1 MIRFIKFCFLGLL
14 LVQMS
19 ACVDQEFDTPPGKAV
34 QVEDIS
40 TTTISAL
47 KAMHTVGEDG
57 TPIPAGT
64 VVKGIVVSDDN
75 SGSFFK
81 EMVIQDASG
90 GVLIRINRGDLS
102 TIFRQG
108 KQVFVMCDGLNIGD
122 YNGLIQIGYP
132 AAGENID
139 RIPDTEIDNHI
150 IEGEFIGEIVP
161 NKVSLSDINS
171 SLYSTLIEIQ
181 EAEFE
186 DGLIGSTLAI
196 PNGGGT
202 QNRTVEDCG
211 GDKITLRASDFA
223 DFAGAPIPSGG
234 GTITGVL
241 SVFGTTN
248 QLTIRD
254 FDDIAMDGPRC
265 DGSGGGGGTVDG
277 DQVDISAIKALFA
290 NGTTTGPNGF
300 IEGVVISDV
309 ASENTP
315 IRNMVIQDGT
325 GGIIVR
331 FSAAHTFP
339 IGQKLKVATN
349 GVEISEF
356 NGGLQVNTTTA
367 GVEDLG
373 QGILPTA
380 RVATIEDIL
389 ANFDAW
395 ESTLVQVNMAEIT
408 GGSTFGDANEI
419 SDASGEL
426 ATFVYNDAVFSGDE
440 LPTGEVTVTGIVSE
454 FNVAQIIL
462 RNKADVQGGTTGGGG
477 GGGGGDQISIADL
490 RTAFAGGAGT
500 APDGFIEGVVISDYT
515 TMSVN
520 SQNLHI
526 QDGDRGIAIR
536 FTEPHSFPLGAKI
549 KVNVTGTE
557 LSEFNGLLQLNFTE
571 ISQVESNTAGT
582 LPTPIIV
589 TVGELTSNLEQYES
603 TLIKIEGAM
612 ISGGTTFEGGLDV
625 SDGTG
630 NIEMYTRSSSTFA
643 NSAVP
648 TGTVSVTAIAT
659 EFNDPSLTIRSTS
672 DVN

>member
-1 MIRFIKFCFLGLL
+1 
-14 LVQMS
+14 MS
-19 ACVDQEFDTPPGKAV
+19 ACIDQEFDTPPGKAV

-47 KAMHTVGEDG
+47 KAMHTIGGDG
-57 TPIPAGT
+57 TPIPAGI

-75 SGSFFK
+75 AGSFFK

-139 RIPDTEIDNHI
+139 RIPDTEIETHI

-161 NKVSLSDINS
+161 NKVSLSDINP

-186 DGLIGSTLAI
+186 DGLIGSTLGI

-211 GDKITLRASDFA
+211 GDEITLRASDFA

-290 NGTTTGPNGF
+290 NGTTTGPDGF

-325 GGIIVR
+325 GGIIIR

-373 QGILPTA
+373 QGTLPTA

-395 ESTLVQVNMAEIT
+395 ESTLVQVNMAEIA

-462 RNKADVQGGTTGGGG
+462 RNRADVQGGTTGGGG
-477 GGGGGDQISIADL
+477 GGGDQVSIADL

-500 APDGFIEGVVISDYT
+500 APDGFIEGVVVSDYT
-515 TMSVN
+515 TASVN
-520 SQNLHI
+520 GQNLHI
-526 QDGDRGIAIR
+526 QDGDKGIAIR
-536 FTEPHSFPLGAKI
+536 FTEEHSFPLGAKL
-549 KVNVTGTE
+549 KVNLNGTE
-557 LSEFNGLLQLNFTE
+557 LSEYNGLLQLNNTE
-571 ISQVESNTAGT
+571 LSQVESNTAGI
-582 LPTPIIV
+582 LPMPIVV
-589 TVGELTSNLEQYES
+589 TVADLNNNLEDYES
-603 TLIKIEGAM
+603 TLIKVEGAI
-612 ISGGTTFEGGLDV
+612 ISGGTTFSGGLTVTDA
-625 SDGTG
+625 TG
-630 NIEMYTRSSSTFA
+630 SVEMYTRTQASFSGTT
-643 NSAVP
+643 VP
-648 TGTVSVTAIAT
+648 SGTVNIIGIAS
-659 EFNDPSLTIRSTS
+659 EFNDPQIILRSAA

>member
-19 ACVDQEFDTPPGKAV
+19 ACIDQEFDTPPGKAV

-47 KAMHTVGEDG
+47 KAMHTIGGDG
-57 TPIPAGT
+57 TPIPVGI

-75 SGSFFK
+75 AGSFFK
-81 EMVIQDASG
+81 EMVIQDPSG

-139 RIPDTEIDNHI
+139 RIPDTEIETHI

-161 NKVSLSDINS
+161 NKVSLSDINP

-186 DGLIGSTLAI
+186 DGLIGSTLGI

-211 GDKITLRASDFA
+211 GDEITLRASDFA

-290 NGTTTGPNGF
+290 NGTTTGPDGF

-325 GGIIVR
+325 GGIIIR

-395 ESTLVQVNMAEIT
+395 ESTLVQVNMAEIA

-462 RNKADVQGGTTGGGG
+462 RNRADVQGGTTGGGG
-477 GGGGGDQISIADL
+477 GGGDQVSIADL

-500 APDGFIEGVVISDYT
+500 APDGFIEGVVVSDYT
-515 TMSVN
+515 TASVN
-520 SQNLHI
+520 GQNLHI
-526 QDGDRGIAIR
+526 QDGDKGIAIR
-536 FTEPHSFPLGAKI
+536 FTEEHSFPLGAKL
-549 KVNVTGTE
+549 KVNLNGTE
-557 LSEFNGLLQLNFTE
+557 LSEYNGLLQLNNTE
-571 ISQVESNTAGT
+571 LSQVESNTAGI
-582 LPTPIIV
+582 LPMPIVV
-589 TVGELTSNLEQYES
+589 TVADLNNNLEDYES
-603 TLIKIEGAM
+603 TLIKVEGAI
-612 ISGGTTFEGGLDV
+612 ISGGTTFNGGLTVTDA
-625 SDGTG
+625 TG
-630 NIEMYTRSSSTFA
+630 SVEMYTRTQASFSGTT
-643 NSAVP
+643 VP
-648 TGTVSVTAIAT
+648 SGTVNIIGIAS
-659 EFNDPSLTIRSTS
+659 EFNDPQIILRSAA

>member
-19 ACVDQEFDTPPGKAV
+19 ACIDQEFDTPPGKAV

-47 KAMHTVGEDG
+47 KAMHTIGGDG
-57 TPIPAGT
+57 TPIPAGI

-75 SGSFFK
+75 AGSFFK

-139 RIPDTEIDNHI
+139 RIPDTEIETHI

-161 NKVSLSDINS
+161 NKVSLSDINP

-186 DGLIGSTLAI
+186 DGLIGSTLGI

-211 GDKITLRASDFA
+211 GDEITLRASDFA

-290 NGTTTGPNGF
+290 NGTTTGPDGF

-325 GGIIVR
+325 GGIIIR

-373 QGILPTA
+373 QGTLPTA

-395 ESTLVQVNMAEIT
+395 ESTLVQVNMAEIA

-462 RNKADVQGGTTGGGG
+462 RNRADVQGGTTGGGG
-477 GGGGGDQISIADL
+477 GGGGGDQVSIADL

-500 APDGFIEGVVISDYT
+500 APDGFIEGVVVSDYT
-515 TMSVN
+515 TASVN
-520 SQNLHI
+520 GQNLHI
-526 QDGDRGIAIR
+526 QDGDKGIAIR
-536 FTEPHSFPLGAKI
+536 FTEEHSFPLGAKL
-549 KVNVTGTE
+549 KVNLNGTE
-557 LSEFNGLLQLNFTE
+557 LSEYNGLLQLNNTE
-571 ISQVESNTAGT
+571 LSQVESNTAGI
-582 LPTPIIV
+582 LPMPIVV
-589 TVGELTSNLEQYES
+589 TVADLNNNLEDYES
-603 TLIKIEGAM
+603 TLIKVEGAI
-612 ISGGTTFEGGLDV
+612 ISGGTTFSGGLTVTDA
-625 SDGTG
+625 TG
-630 NIEMYTRSSSTFA
+630 SVEMYTRTQASFSGTT
-643 NSAVP
+643 VP
-648 TGTVSVTAIAT
+648 SGTVNIIGIAS
-659 EFNDPSLTIRSTS
+659 EFNDPQIILRSAA

>member
-19 ACVDQEFDTPPGKAV
+19 ACIDQEFDTPPGKAV

-47 KAMHTVGEDG
+47 KAMHTIGGDG
-57 TPIPAGT
+57 TPIPVGI

-75 SGSFFK
+75 AGSFFK
-81 EMVIQDASG
+81 EMVIQDPSG

-139 RIPDTEIDNHI
+139 RIPDTEIETHI

-161 NKVSLSDINS
+161 NKVSLSDINP

-186 DGLIGSTLAI
+186 DGLIGSTLGI

-211 GDKITLRASDFA
+211 GDEITLRASDFA

-290 NGTTTGPNGF
+290 NGTTTGPDGF

-325 GGIIVR
+325 GGIIIR

-373 QGILPTA
+373 QVALPSA

-395 ESTLVQVNMAEIT
+395 ESTLVQVNMAEIA

-462 RNKADVQGGTTGGGG
+462 RNRADVQGGTTGGGG
-477 GGGGGDQISIADL
+477 GGGDQVSIADL

-500 APDGFIEGVVISDYT
+500 APDGFIEGVVVSDYT
-515 TMSVN
+515 TASVN
-520 SQNLHI
+520 GQNLHI
-526 QDGDRGIAIR
+526 QDGDKGIAIR
-536 FTEPHSFPLGAKI
+536 FTEEHSFPLGAKL
-549 KVNVTGTE
+549 KVNLNGTE
-557 LSEFNGLLQLNFTE
+557 LSEYNGLLQLNNTE
-571 ISQVESNTAGT
+571 LSQVESNTAGI
-582 LPTPIIV
+582 LPMPIVV
-589 TVGELTSNLEQYES
+589 TVADLNNNLEDYES
-603 TLIKIEGAM
+603 TLIKVEGAI
-612 ISGGTTFEGGLDV
+612 ISGGTTFNGGLTVTDA
-625 SDGTG
+625 TG
-630 NIEMYTRSSSTFA
+630 SVEMYTRTQASFSGTT
-643 NSAVP
+643 VP
-648 TGTVSVTAIAT
+648 SGTVNIIGIAS
-659 EFNDPSLTIRSTS
+659 EFNDPQIILRSAA

>member
-19 ACVDQEFDTPPGKAV
+19 ACIDQEFDTPPGKDV

-47 KAMHTVGEDG
+47 KAMHTIGGDG

-75 SGSFFK
+75 AGSFFK

-171 SLYSTLIEIQ
+171 SLYSTLLEIQ
-181 EAEFE
+181 EVEFE

-211 GDKITLRASDFA
+211 GDEITLRASDFA

-277 DQVDISAIKALFA
+277 DQVDISSIKALFA
-290 NGTTTGPNGF
+290 NGTTTGPDGF

-477 GGGGGDQISIADL
+477 GGGGGSYDQNLNTSDSVTFASL
-490 RTAFAGGAGT
+490 TTPSFTNSGAGGALFDSAST
-500 APDGFIEGVVISDYT
+500 ITLDAPDGILLENISKQSEILSSLTGATGVVAHDFGANAIFDHTS
-515 TMSVN
+515 
-520 SQNLHI
+520 
-526 QDGDRGIAIR
+526 IA
-536 FTEPHSFPLGAKI
+536 A
-549 KVNVTGTE
+549 
-557 LSEFNGLLQLNFTE
+557 NFTAN
-571 ISQVESNTAGT
+571 ITNVPTTTDRALNVVLVLRQGATPYIPNAVQIDGAAQTINWVET
-582 LPTPIIV
+582 LAPTGNANSIDVITFSLLRV
-589 TVGELTSNLEQYES
+589 
-603 TLIKIEGAM
+603 
-612 ISGGTTFEGGLDV
+612 GTTWTVLGG
-625 SDGTG
+625 
-630 NIEMYTRSSSTFA
+630 YT
-643 NSAVP
+643 NY
-648 TGTVSVTAIAT
+648 G
-659 EFNDPSLTIRSTS
+659 
-672 DVN
+672 

>member
-19 ACVDQEFDTPPGKAV
+19 ACIDQEFDTPPGKAV

-47 KAMHTVGEDG
+47 KAMHTIGGDG
-57 TPIPAGT
+57 TPIPAGI

-75 SGSFFK
+75 AGSFFK

-139 RIPDTEIDNHI
+139 RIPDTEIETHI

-161 NKVSLSDINS
+161 NKVSLSDINP

-186 DGLIGSTLAI
+186 DGLIGSTLGI

-211 GDKITLRASDFA
+211 GDEITLRASDFA

-290 NGTTTGPNGF
+290 NGTTTGPDGF

-325 GGIIVR
+325 GGIIIR

-373 QGILPTA
+373 QGTLPTA

-395 ESTLVQVNMAEIT
+395 ESTLVQVNMAEIA

-462 RNKADVQGGTTGGGG
+462 RNRADVQGGTTGGGG
-477 GGGGGDQISIADL
+477 GGGDQVSIADL

-500 APDGFIEGVVISDYT
+500 APDGFIEGVVVSDYT
-515 TMSVN
+515 TASVN
-520 SQNLHI
+520 GQNLHI
-526 QDGDRGIAIR
+526 QDGDKGIAIR
-536 FTEPHSFPLGAKI
+536 FTEEHSFPLGAKL
-549 KVNVTGTE
+549 KVNLNGTE
-557 LSEFNGLLQLNFTE
+557 LSEYNGLLQLNNTE
-571 ISQVESNTAGT
+571 LSQVESNTAGI
-582 LPTPIIV
+582 LPMPIVV
-589 TVGELTSNLEQYES
+589 TVADLNNNLEDYES
-603 TLIKIEGAM
+603 TLIKVEGAI
-612 ISGGTTFEGGLDV
+612 ISGGTTFSGGLTVTDA
-625 SDGTG
+625 TG
-630 NIEMYTRSSSTFA
+630 SVEMYTRTQASFSGTT
-643 NSAVP
+643 VP
-648 TGTVSVTAIAT
+648 SGTVNIIGIAS
-659 EFNDPSLTIRSTS
+659 EFNDPQIILRSAA

>member
-19 ACVDQEFDTPPGKAV
+19 ACIDQEFDTPPGKAV

-47 KAMHTVGEDG
+47 KAMHTIGGDG
-57 TPIPAGT
+57 TPIPAGI

-75 SGSFFK
+75 AGSFFK
-81 EMVIQDASG
+81 EMVIQDPSG

-139 RIPDTEIDNHI
+139 RIPDTEIETHI

-161 NKVSLSDINS
+161 NKVSLSDINP

-186 DGLIGSTLAI
+186 DGLIGSTLGI

-211 GDKITLRASDFA
+211 GDEITLRASDFA

-290 NGTTTGPNGF
+290 NGTTTGPDGF

-325 GGIIVR
+325 GGIIIR

-395 ESTLVQVNMAEIT
+395 ESTLVQVNMAEIA

-462 RNKADVQGGTTGGGG
+462 RNRADVQGGTTGGGG
-477 GGGGGDQISIADL
+477 GGGDQVSIADL

-500 APDGFIEGVVISDYT
+500 APDGFIEGVVVSDYT
-515 TMSVN
+515 TASVN
-520 SQNLHI
+520 GQNLHI
-526 QDGDRGIAIR
+526 QDGDKGIAIR
-536 FTEPHSFPLGAKI
+536 FTEEHSFPLGAKL
-549 KVNVTGTE
+549 KVNLNGTE
-557 LSEFNGLLQLNFTE
+557 LSEYNGLLQLNNTE
-571 ISQVESNTAGT
+571 LSQVESNTAGI
-582 LPTPIIV
+582 LPMPIVV
-589 TVGELTSNLEQYES
+589 TVADLNNNLEDYES
-603 TLIKIEGAM
+603 TLIKVEGAI
-612 ISGGTTFEGGLDV
+612 ISGGTTFNGGLTVTDA
-625 SDGTG
+625 TG
-630 NIEMYTRSSSTFA
+630 SVEMYTRTQASFSGTT
-643 NSAVP
+643 VP
-648 TGTVSVTAIAT
+648 SGTVNIIGIAS
-659 EFNDPSLTIRSTS
+659 EFNDPQIILRSAA

>member
-19 ACVDQEFDTPPGKAV
+19 ACIDQEFDTPPGKAV

-47 KAMHTVGEDG
+47 KAMHTIGGDG
-57 TPIPAGT
+57 TPIPAGI

-75 SGSFFK
+75 AGSFFK
-81 EMVIQDASG
+81 EMVIQDPSG

-139 RIPDTEIDNHI
+139 RIPDTEIETHI

-161 NKVSLSDINS
+161 NKVSLSDINP

-186 DGLIGSTLAI
+186 DGLIGSTLGI

-211 GDKITLRASDFA
+211 GDEITLRASDFA

-290 NGTTTGPNGF
+290 NGTTTGPDGF

-325 GGIIVR
+325 GGIIIR

-373 QGILPTA
+373 QGALPSA

-395 ESTLVQVNMAEIT
+395 ESTLVQVNMAEIA

-462 RNKADVQGGTTGGGG
+462 RNRADVQGGTTGGGG
-477 GGGGGDQISIADL
+477 GGGDQVSIADL

-500 APDGFIEGVVISDYT
+500 APDGFIEGVVVSDYT
-515 TMSVN
+515 TASVN
-520 SQNLHI
+520 GQNLHI
-526 QDGDRGIAIR
+526 QDGDKGIAIR
-536 FTEPHSFPLGAKI
+536 FTEEHSFPLGAKL
-549 KVNVTGTE
+549 KVNLNGTE
-557 LSEFNGLLQLNFTE
+557 LSEYNGLLQLNNTE
-571 ISQVESNTAGT
+571 LSQVESNTAGI
-582 LPTPIIV
+582 LPMPIVV
-589 TVGELTSNLEQYES
+589 TVADLNNNLEDYES
-603 TLIKIEGAM
+603 TLIKVEGAI
-612 ISGGTTFEGGLDV
+612 ISGGTTFNGGLTVTDA
-625 SDGTG
+625 TG
-630 NIEMYTRSSSTFA
+630 SVEMYTRTQASFSGTT
-643 NSAVP
+643 VP
-648 TGTVSVTAIAT
+648 SGTVNIIGIAS
-659 EFNDPSLTIRSTS
+659 EFNDPQIILRSAA